1 MLMDVLPVFLL
12 VALAAVIL
20 LAPGSDAASISLP
33 WRLLDLVRRPLGGP
47 RCGGAGPFAVNG
59 AVLCPARVTVL
70 LRLLCLLSA
79 LVALASELRLLLF
92 HHAHAQAAAVAAVVV
107 LRVAQVG
114 LLFLQLIERM
124 NNVKYISIVGQY
136 FKILIE
142 FQFSSHKN

>member
-1 MLMDVLPVFLL
+1 MFLTLLDVLPVFLL

-33 WRLLDLVRRPLGGP
+33 WRLLDLVGRPLGGP

-59 AVLCPARVTVL
+59 AVLCPARVTAL
-70 LRLLCLLSA
+70 LRLLSA

-124 NNVKYISIVGQY
+124 NNVKYISIVGLY